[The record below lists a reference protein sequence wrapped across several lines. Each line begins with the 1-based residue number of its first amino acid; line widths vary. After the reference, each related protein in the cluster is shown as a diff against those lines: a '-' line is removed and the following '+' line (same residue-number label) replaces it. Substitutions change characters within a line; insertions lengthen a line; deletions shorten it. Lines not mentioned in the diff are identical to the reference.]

1 MAVREVQQHKK
12 IADYLRTLIKEG
24 EIKAGEFLPSEAEL
38 CSKFDSSRGPV
49 RQAIATLR
57 AEGLVSSGRGRR
69 SVVLGRFNSED
80 FDSILSISHWLE
92 SRGLD
97 AGQKTLWTARRPAP
111 KDAARY
117 LRLPEGEQIVFVHRI
132 RTTLGT
138 PFAIE
143 RMYFPLSVGKYIL
156 DFDADSGSIHSHLFK
171 KGIEYDN
178 AHRLLTL
185 VYASDE
191 DAQALDCE
199 PGAPLWRVQLELSDH
214 TGRPLEYAE
223 NLFLADRIKLGMTNV
238 RGTTSPL
245 EVMLTD

>member
-1 MAVREVQQHKK
+1 
-12 IADYLRTLIKEG
+12 
-24 EIKAGEFLPSEAEL
+24 
-38 CSKFDSSRGPV
+38 
-49 RQAIATLR
+49 
-57 AEGLVSSGRGRR
+57 
-69 SVVLGRFNSED
+69 
-80 FDSILSISHWLE
+80 
-92 SRGLD
+92 
-97 AGQKTLWTARRPAP
+97 
-111 KDAARY
+111 
-117 LRLPEGEQIVFVHRI
+117 
-132 RTTLGT
+132 
-138 PFAIE
+138 
-143 RMYFPLSVGKYIL
+143 MYFPLSVGKYIL

-171 KGIEYDN
+171 KGTEYDN